1 VDPVTLQNVAN
12 WAEILGGLAVIGGVA
27 FGVFQVA
34 HLRGHRRDVVAFEL
48 GRSIQTPEFAT
59 ALRQVMA
66 LPIGVDATELR
77 RREGAEDA
85 ALHVSLVFES
95 IGLMLH
101 RGIVQR
107 SIAWELVGGVVPA
120 VWDRIAAWAEEVRR
134 EQSNPKFE
142 EWTEWLARELRAIGV
157 RRGGRAAP
165 PVDAASQPR
174 RLRVDGDSGL
184 RIGGSS
190 DLPLGC
196 PPIPLSPRAAATH
209 L

>member
-48 GRSIQTPEFAT
+48 GRSIQTPDFAI
-59 ALRQVMA
+59 ALRRVMA
-66 LPIGVDATELR
+66 LPVGVDACEIR

-120 VWDRIAAWAEEVRR
+120 VWDRIGGWAEEVRR
-134 EQSNPKFE
+134 EQANPKFE
-142 EWTEWLARELRAIGV
+142 EWTEWLARELRAFGA

-165 PVDAASQPR
+165 PVEAAARTRPPAVGA
-174 RLRVDGDSGL
+174 LP
-184 RIGGSS
+184 
-190 DLPLGC
+190 DLQVGC
-196 PPIPLSPRAAATH
+196 PPIRPSRQRQAIA
-209 L
+209 